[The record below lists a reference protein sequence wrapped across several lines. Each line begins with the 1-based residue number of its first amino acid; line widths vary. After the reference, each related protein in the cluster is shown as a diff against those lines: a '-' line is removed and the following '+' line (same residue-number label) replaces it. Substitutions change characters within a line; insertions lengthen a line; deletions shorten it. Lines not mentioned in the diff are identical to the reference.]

1 MGAQQIRVDVTSLSN
16 FLKNLLNIGDP
27 GRFDEDEVA
36 GFARKVVQKA
46 SRAENMLKVVLSTND
61 LLIDTYKK
69 LIPDGNVQDLTK
81 IMELKGLTKQEKLEA
96 AERYIKEG
104 GEGVIMPQQE
114 RVDTPT
120 NANTGILSLVKRF
133 T

>member
-46 SRAENMLKVVLSTND
+46 SRAENMLKVVLSTHD

-69 LIPDGNVQDLTK
+69 LVPDGNVQDLTK

-96 AERYIKEG
+96 AERYVKEG
-104 GEGVIMPQQE
+104 GEGVILPQQE

-120 NANTGILSLVKRF
+120 STNTGILSLVKRF

>member
-120 NANTGILSLVKRF
+120 STNTGILSLVKRF